1 LKKELSY
8 TWRKSI
14 DFELIRKDN
23 YHPKYI
29 LDREYANELIEWAH
43 RKNPGTWFKHSVN
56 VARATENILI
66 ELNKNGYKLD
76 VDLGYN
82 AALLHDI
89 GRYKGFTK
97 SVIHSY
103 DGYIYFKELGF
114 TGNAVVCVTH
124 SFPCKNEHIEK
135 AADWSLVPEHMKVM
149 LVEVLEKNKTYDIYN
164 KVITLCDALAD
175 SEGFTTL
182 EKRLVSVGLRHGTNS
197 HTSLHW
203 KGFYA
208 IKNELEELLE
218 KSIYKLL
225 PGVEESIYSNVDY

>member
-1 LKKELSY
+1 M
-8 TWRKSI
+8 
-14 DFELIRKDN
+14 
-23 YHPKYI
+23 KYI
-29 LDREYANELIEWAH
+29 LNRDYAKELIKWAYAQ
-43 RKNPGTWFKHSVN
+43 NEGPWFKHSLN
-56 VARATENILI
+56 VAKATENILM
-66 ELNKNGYKLD
+66 ELNNNGYELD

-103 DGYIYFKELGF
+103 DGYTYFEELGF
-114 TGNAVVCVTH
+114 QGNAIVCVTH
-124 SFPCKNEHIEK
+124 SFPNKNKQIEI
-135 AADWSLVPEHMKVM
+135 AADWSLVPEHMKIK
-149 LVEVLEKNKTYDIYN
+149 LVEVLDNNSTYDIYN

-182 EKRLVSVGLRHGTNS
+182 ENRLVSVGLRHGTNS

-203 KGFYA
+203 KRFYT
-208 IKNELEELLE
+208 IKNELEGLLD

-225 PGVEESIYSNVDY
+225 PGVEDSIYTKVGY

>member
-1 LKKELSY
+1 M
-8 TWRKSI
+8 
-14 DFELIRKDN
+14 
-23 YHPKYI
+23 KYI
-29 LDREYANELIEWAH
+29 LDRNYAYEAIEWAYNQ
-43 RKNPGTWFKHSVN
+43 NPGPWLKHSIN
-56 VARATENILI
+56 VAKAAENILI
-66 ELNKNGYKLD
+66 ELNKNGYDFD

-114 TGNAVVCVTH
+114 TGNAIICVTH
-124 SFPCKNEHIEK
+124 SFPCMNEHIEI
-135 AADWSLVPEHMKVM
+135 AADWSLVPKRMKFK
-149 LVEVLEKNKTYDIYN
+149 LVEILDKNSTYDIYN

-182 EKRLVSVGLRHGTNS
+182 EKRLISVGLRHGTTL

-203 KGFYA
+203 KGFYK
-208 IKNELEELLE
+208 IKNELEVLLD

-225 PGVEESIYSNVDY
+225 PGVEDSIYTNLDH

>member
-1 LKKELSY
+1 MS
-8 TWRKSI
+8 
-14 DFELIRKDN
+14 
-23 YHPKYI
+23 YI
-29 LDREYANELIEWAH
+29 LDREYARELLKSASQQNQGPWV
-43 RKNPGTWFKHSVN
+43 NHSVN

-66 ELNKNGYKLD
+66 ELNNKGYDLN

-82 AALLHDI
+82 AGLLHDI

-103 DGYIYFKELGF
+103 DGYNYMNELGY
-114 TGNAVVCVTH
+114 TGNAIVCVTH
-124 SFPCKNEHIEK
+124 SFPCKNENIEN
-135 AADWSLVPEHMKVM
+135 AADWSLVPEHMKVK
-149 LVEVLEKNKTYDIYN
+149 LVETLDKNSTYDIYN

-182 EKRLVSVGLRHGTNS
+182 ENRLVSVGLRHGTNL

-208 IKNELEELLE
+208 IKNELEGLLN

-225 PGVEESIYSNVDY
+225 PGVENSIYTNIDY

>member
-1 LKKELSY
+1 MRERKKY
-8 TWRKSI
+8 
-14 DFELIRKDN
+14 
-23 YHPKYI
+23 PMKYI
-29 LDREYANELIEWAH
+29 LDREYANELIEWAYQQ
-43 RKNPGTWFKHSVN
+43 NPGPWLKHSVN
-56 VARATENILI
+56 VAKATENILM
-66 ELNKNGYKLD
+66 ELNKNGFALN

-103 DGYIYFKELGF
+103 DGYIYFEELGF
-114 TGNAVVCVTH
+114 TGNAIVCVTH
-124 SFPCKNEHIEK
+124 SFPCKNEDIEI
-135 AADWSLVPEHMKVM
+135 AADWSLVPEHMKVK
-149 LVEVLEKNKTYDIYN
+149 LVEILDKNSKYDIYN

-203 KGFYA
+203 KGFYT
-208 IKNELEELLE
+208 IKNELERLLD

-225 PGVEESIYSNVDY
+225 PGVEDSIYTNVDYF

>member
-1 LKKELSY
+1 M
-8 TWRKSI
+8 
-14 DFELIRKDN
+14 N
-23 YHPKYI
+23 YI
-29 LDREYANELIEWAH
+29 LDRNYAKELIEWAYGQ
-43 RKNPGTWFKHSVN
+43 NPGPWCKHSIN
-56 VARATENILI
+56 VAKATENILM
-66 ELNKNGYKLD
+66 ELNKNGYELD

-103 DGYIYFKELGF
+103 DGYMYLEELGF
-114 TGNAVVCVTH
+114 LGNAIVCVTH
-124 SFPCKNEHIEK
+124 SFPNTNTHIEI
-135 AADWSLVPEHMKVM
+135 AADWSLVPEHMKVK
-149 LVEVLEKNKTYDIYN
+149 LVEILDTNSTYDIYN

-175 SEGFTTL
+175 SNGFTTL
-182 EKRLVSVGLRHGTNS
+182 ENRLVSVGLRYGINS

-208 IKNELEELLE
+208 IKNEIEGLLD

-225 PGVEESIYSNVDY
+225 PGVENSIYNKIHY